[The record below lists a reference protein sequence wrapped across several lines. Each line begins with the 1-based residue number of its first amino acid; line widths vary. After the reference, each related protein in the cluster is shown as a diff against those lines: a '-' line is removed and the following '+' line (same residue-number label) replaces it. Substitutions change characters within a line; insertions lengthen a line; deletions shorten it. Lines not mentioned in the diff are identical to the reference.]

1 MAEVLLS
8 NTGAV
13 SLRKCADQSG
23 LSKELR
29 AVFAQMGAG
38 PLRDRGVVLIQLA
51 VAIALG
57 ATSPP
62 A

>member
-1 MAEVLLS
+1 M
-8 NTGAV
+8 
-13 SLRKCADQSG
+13 RCQSG